1 MLRKL
6 LIALFVLLLVAVP
19 ALAQGVEPVVEEPEL
34 AFGYVRTD
42 IVIIGVLVIVLA
54 AFVFF
59 RDTAVTAVK
68 EVARIVNES
77 GIGATGIT
85 IDLEPLEQKLDDLF
99 AKTPNVVDDALWGEV
114 KGMIKDVI
122 REALDEAVE
131 EKAQALAAQSEDK
144 G

>member
-6 LIALFVLLLVAVP
+6 FFILFVLMLVAVP
-19 ALAQGVEPVVEEPEL
+19 ALAQDVEPVTEPEL

-42 IVIIGVLVIVLA
+42 IVIIGLLVIVLA
-54 AFVFF
+54 AFAFF
-59 RDTAVTAVK
+59 RSTAVSAVK

-131 EKAQALAAQSEDK
+131 EKAQALAAQREDK